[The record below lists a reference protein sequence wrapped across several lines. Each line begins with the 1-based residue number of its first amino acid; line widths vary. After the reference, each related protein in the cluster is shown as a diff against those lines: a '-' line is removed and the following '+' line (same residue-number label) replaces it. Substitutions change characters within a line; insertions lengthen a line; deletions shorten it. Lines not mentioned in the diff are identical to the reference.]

1 MNTDY
6 RTFQAVSYIKVPESK
21 NSDDHA
27 GRGPAFAVGAV
38 ENEGWVGVLSQGT
51 LHGVQQFIQILRT
64 KKHTH

>member
-38 ENEGWVGVLSQGT
+38 ENEG
-51 LHGVQQFIQILRT
+51 
-64 KKHTH
+64 